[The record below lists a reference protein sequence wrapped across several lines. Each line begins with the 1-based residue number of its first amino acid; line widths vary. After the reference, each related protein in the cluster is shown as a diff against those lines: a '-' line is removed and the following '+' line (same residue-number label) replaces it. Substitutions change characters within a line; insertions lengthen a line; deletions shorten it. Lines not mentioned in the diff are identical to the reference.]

1 MASQEPPPYTA
12 VESEAGYDA
21 PRRRLSEPPV
31 PLENMTEPSSSSWGS
46 IPSLTPRKGGAWN
59 MARRT
64 LGISLLLLTVF
75 LWTTSN
81 FLASY
86 IFSDHTYDK
95 PFFLVYINTSIFALS
110 MIPISIK
117 YIIKNGGFSRVKHL
131 AIQEWRVRYQGV
143 ERLKSQE
150 EEDVTVGERLLVD
163 DEGSFEV
170 LDVPNP
176 NDKLTFLETTRFS
189 LEFCM
194 IWFLGNYFA
203 SACLE
208 YTSVA
213 STTILTSTSS
223 VWTLIFCALMR
234 IESFSIRKLL
244 GVLASLTG
252 IILIST
258 VDLSGADND
267 DNRGNFPHKSQR
279 QIAIGD
285 AMALFSAVVYGFY
298 VVVMKRRIGNEDR
311 VDMPLFFGMVGVF
324 NILLLWPL
332 FPILHYTGIEP
343 FEMPPN
349 GMVWSIIAI
358 NSISSFVSDIS
369 WAYAMLLTTPLVVT
383 VGLSLTIPLS
393 LIGEMIQYAQY
404 SSLVYWIGAG
414 IVLLSFI
421 FINHESHDEEDGKAA
436 SERQTRDRIVAEP

>member
-1 MASQEPPPYTA
+1 MGSQEPPPSYTA
-12 VESEAGYDA
+12 VVNQAEYDA
-21 PRRRLSEPPV
+21 PTTGLSEPPA
-31 PLENMTEPSSSSWGS
+31 PSENGASSSMSWGS
-46 IPSLTPRKGGAWN
+46 IANSKPKGKVWS

-64 LGISLLLLTVF
+64 LGISLLMLTVF
-75 LWTTSN
+75 LWTISS
-81 FLASY
+81 FLASS
-86 IFSDHTYDK
+86 IFSNDTYNK
-95 PFFLVYINTSIFALS
+95 PFFLVYINTSVFALS

-117 YIIKNGGFSRVKHL
+117 YIIKNGGFNRVKNL
-131 AIQEWRVRYQGV
+131 AIEEWRIRYQGV

-163 DEGSFEV
+163 DEECLETAG
-170 LDVPNP
+170 LPNTS
-176 NDKLTFLETTRFS
+176 DKLTFLETVRFG

-194 IWFLGNYFA
+194 IWFFGNYFA

-223 VWTLIFCALMR
+223 VWTLIFCAIMR
-234 IESFSIRKLL
+234 IEPFSVRKLL
-244 GVLASLTG
+244 GVLASLIG
-252 IILIST
+252 IVLIST
-258 VDLSGADND
+258 VDLSGPDND
-267 DNRGNFPHKSQR
+267 DHRGNFPHKSQR

-298 VVVMKRRIGNEDR
+298 VVVLKKRIGSEDR
-311 VDMPLFFGMVGVF
+311 IDMPLFFGIVGVF
-324 NILLLWPL
+324 NIILLWPL
-332 FPILHYTGIEP
+332 FPILHFTGIEP

-349 GMVWSIIAI
+349 GMVWLIIFF

-369 WAYAMLLTTPLVVT
+369 WAYSMLLTTPLIVT

-404 SSLVYWIGAG
+404 SSFVYWIGAG

-421 FINHESHDEEDGKAA
+421 FISHESHDEEDGAT
-436 SERQTRDRIVAEP
+436 SLDRQTRDRIVAEP